1 MPVIDMLDFGFGLDR
16 RGGDNTGQ
24 SDSLRT
30 MRTANRFVELTNF
43 YVNNE
48 RRIQTRG
55 GVSRHT
61 DGVVPDGY
69 HGIAAR
75 EGRPYLVAL
84 SAAVASDLGMDY
96 ISEALPSGK
105 KAEDVVGVEDAFTF
119 GDGVYTIVRFRG
131 DETGDTFAHYFSTIQ
146 EATEGR
152 PFSSLFPELIGLTAD
167 EALARMPKD
176 GRTAPDD
183 FDDLEQSPVVMAA
196 ANWEGLVVYQS
207 VAPRSNVESPAQLS
221 DYALPEMVSTFP
233 GVSESLYPESFPD
246 GIGFGGVSPLAV
258 PDLYGSNQPVSGM
271 AEFGVSVHEDAIG
284 GISSMDISVLMP
296 DGDEHLLVRVEGSV
310 RFPMVSPSGWTFIGA
325 GVYLW
330 SKPDNYSFSAA
341 DSLFFPNWYTGEGD
355 RRAVF
360 IMFKLGADRQVRSHW
375 RGYWQ

>member
-30 MRTANRFVELTNF
+30 MRTANRFVELENF

-55 GVSRHT
+55 GVSRQG
-61 DGVVPDGY
+61 GVVPDGY

-105 KAEDVVGVEDAFTF
+105 KAEDVDRVEDAFTF
-119 GDGVYTIVRFRG
+119 GDGVYTIVRFKDG
-131 DETGDTFAHYFSTIQ
+131 TFAHYFSVIQ
-146 EATEGR
+146 ATGDT
-152 PFSSLFPELIGLTAD
+152 LFPRLVGLTAD

-176 GRTAPDD
+176 GRDADD
-183 FDDLEQSPVVMAA
+183 FDDLAQSDVVMAA

-207 VAPRSNVESPAQLS
+207 VAPGVDVESPAQLS

-233 GVSESLYPESFPD
+233 GVSESLYPESFLD

-271 AEFGVSVHEDAIG
+271 AEFGASVHEDAIG

-310 RFPMVSPSGWTFIGA
+310 RFPMVSPSGWTDIGA

-341 DSLFFPNWYTGEGD
+341 DSLLFPDWYTGEGD
-355 RRAVF
+355 RLAVF
-360 IMFKLGADRQVRSHW
+360 TMFKLGADRQVRSHW